1 VEADPVDAYLDRVMA
16 AARLAGV
23 DAPVVRAEL
32 RDHLRDLLEDHP
44 SIQPSEVA
52 AMIEREFGDP
62 EEVGKSIGRS
72 KGRVRTILK
81 ARGRRWGVRLAV
93 AGVVLFSLRWA
104 VAEVFYIPSTSL
116 APILPQGSRCLV
128 YKLATHYQPG
138 DVVVYRDG
146 THQFVG
152 SVVTV
157 DPVAGTLRVHRNTG
171 PEVTVPL
178 GDVTGRVVLNTR

>member
-1 VEADPVDAYLDRVMA
+1 
-16 AARLAGV
+16 
-23 DAPVVRAEL
+23 
-32 RDHLRDLLEDHP
+32 
-44 SIQPSEVA
+44 
-52 AMIEREFGDP
+52 MIEREFGDP

-81 ARGRRWGVRLAV
+81 TRGRRWGVRLAV

-128 YKLATHYQPG
+128 YKLASRYQAG

-146 THQFVG
+146 ANHYVG
-152 SVVTV
+152 SVVAV
-157 DPVAGTLRVHRNTG
+157 DPAGGALRVHRNIG
-171 PEVTVPL
+171 PEITVPL
-178 GDVTGRVVLNTR
+178 DDVVGRVVLNTR